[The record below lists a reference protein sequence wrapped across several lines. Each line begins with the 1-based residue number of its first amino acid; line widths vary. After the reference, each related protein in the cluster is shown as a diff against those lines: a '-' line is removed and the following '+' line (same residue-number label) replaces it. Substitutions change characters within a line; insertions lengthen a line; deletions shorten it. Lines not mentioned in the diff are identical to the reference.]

1 MRELG
6 EFGKCL
12 MRAGIRCRGR
22 HHAVEMAA
30 AGELPDLHPG
40 REPGADPGQGILD
53 QQAVFRR
60 DAGFFRRPERQI
72 GGRLA
77 MRMLEETGVCVIPG
91 DAFGEHSS
99 NLLRISY
106 STSMENIEEAFARM
120 MPWLDR
126 QPELVRYK

>member
-1 MRELG
+1 MVDLIG
-6 EFGKCL
+6 DTPGLTGYWPQGAFYI
-12 MRAGIRCRGR
+12 APS
-22 HHAVEMAA
+22 
-30 AGELPDLHPG
+30 LPDG
-40 REPGADPGQGILD
+40 VD
-53 QQAVFRR
+53 
-60 DAGFFRRPERQI
+60 